1 MDLLLWSSSRS
12 AFGVFAMMGLRDR
25 IQNQPLPLN
34 VIIALCIWVLV
45 GGLAWADSFDLT
57 DDVGIPHASA
67 GAVVDSD
74 GDETSEKLAAV
85 VRASGSLFGQMSPLT
100 MPLLLPV
107 PFSSLLVAQS
117 QDPLYQRLCSL
128 RI

>member
-1 MDLLLWSSSRS
+1 
-12 AFGVFAMMGLRDR
+12 MMGLRDR

-34 VIIALCIWVLV
+34 VIIVLCIWVLV

-57 DDVGIPHASA
+57 DDVGIPHASP

-85 VRASGSLFGQMSPLT
+85 VRTSGSLFGQMSPLT
-100 MPLLLPV
+100 MPQLLPV
-107 PFSSLLVAQS
+107 LSSSLLVAQS